1 MEDFFRIAVYIIAFI
16 IFIVV
21 RINRE
26 KKKKEAR
33 RAAQQSRDQAATPST
48 QTASPSSE
56 RGDGHAEPS
65 RGTDSIDDI
74 FRQFVDT
81 MENANSSTPE
91 TPPEP
96 VSTAPSD
103 DEIKR
108 RIQNTSH
115 RATEGEASPVEAGV
129 DFAKMDDTE
138 NQLVDLDS
146 DDEDAPSGR
155 AIDFDFVLRDA
166 ILSKVV
172 LDRKYH

>member
-33 RAAQQSRDQAATPST
+33 RAAQRSRDEAATPST
-48 QTASPSSE
+48 QTAQPSSG
-56 RGDGHAEPS
+56 RGEEDGGQAT
-65 RGTDSIDDI
+65 GTESLDDI

-81 MENANSSTPE
+81 IENANSSTRD

-115 RATEGEASPVEAGV
+115 RSTEGEASPVEAGV